1 MPNRDA
7 TPPPRNS
14 RETMNEAISNANLDS
29 GGAGAAP
36 RMDAGRRPLDLASGG
51 VNPWIIAIAVMIAT
65 FMEVLDTTITNV
77 ALPHIAGNLSAGV
90 DESTWVLTS
99 YLVSN
104 AIVLP
109 VSGWLAGLFGRKR
122 FFMGCVVLF
131 TLSSLACG
139 IATNLEMLILFRV
152 LQGAGGG
159 ALQPISQAILLESFP
174 PRKHGMAMAVFAVGV
189 VIAPIVGP
197 TLGGWLTDQYSWRWC
212 FYINLPVGLLAL
224 LLMQAF
230 IFDPPYLKR
239 VKADRIDFVGLGLLA
254 VGLGCLQVVLDK
266 GEREDWFESAWL
278 TKFAVVSAATLILFL
293 IWEFRVRDP
302 VVDLRALR
310 DRNLSMGTLLMFG
323 FGCAL
328 YSSIVLYPILLQTLL
343 GYTALLSGWALSPGG
358 IATLLFLPIAGR
370 LVGTVDTRLLI
381 GIGFTFVSAG
391 LFMMAGF
398 NLQVDFAAVVW
409 PRVVLGLG
417 LAFCFVPLA
426 TITFSNV
433 PKAAMGNATG
443 IYNLMRNIGGSVGI
457 ALSTTMIA
465 RRTQYHQSVLA
476 GHVTAYNLHVS
487 NALDQWNSLLNASGP
502 SAPVVARPSSLG
514 LLYGEVQRQS
524 TMLAIDD
531 VFRLL
536 AMLAAGLILGLF
548 FLRKAHGGAS
558 EAALH

>member
-1 MPNRDA
+1 MADSAPNMNTGA
-7 TPPPRNS
+7 VGAVPPR
-14 RETMNEAISNANLDS
+14 RIGS
-29 GGAGAAP
+29 GGPGAP
-36 RMDAGRRPLDLASGG
+36 VDLAPGG
-51 VNPWIIAIAVMIAT
+51 VNPWLIAIAVMLAT
-65 FMEVLDTTITNV
+65 FMEVLDTTIVNV
-77 ALPHIAGNLSAGV
+77 ALPHIAGSMSADV

-109 VSGWLAGLFGRKR
+109 ASGWLAGLFGRKR
-122 FFMGCVVLF
+122 FFMTCVMVF

-139 IATNLEMLILFRV
+139 LATSLEMLIFFRV

-212 FYINLPVGLLAL
+212 FYINLAVGILAL
-224 LLMQAF
+224 LMMQAL

-239 VKADRIDFVGLGLLA
+239 VDVRRIDFIGLGLLA

-266 GEREDWFESAWL
+266 GQREDWFESAWL
-278 TKFAVVSAATLILFL
+278 TKFAIVSAVALVALLF
-293 IWEFRVRDP
+293 WELHTRAP

-310 DRNLSMGTLLMFG
+310 DRNLSVGTLLMFG

-328 YSSIVLYPILLQTLL
+328 YSSLVLYPILLQTLL
-343 GYTALLSGWALSPGG
+343 GYTALLSGLALSPGG
-358 IATLLFLPIAGR
+358 VATLLALPLAGR
-370 LVGTVDTRLLI
+370 LVGVVDTRLLI
-381 GIGFTFVSAG
+381 GIGFILVSAG
-391 LFMMAGF
+391 LLMMAGF
-398 NLQVDFAAVVW
+398 DLQVDFMTVVW

-433 PKAAMGNATG
+433 SKAAMGNATG

-457 ALSTTMIA
+457 AMSTTMLA
-465 RRTQYHQSVLA
+465 RRSQYHQNVLV
-476 GHVTAYNLHVS
+476 GHVTPFDLQVS
-487 NALDQWNSLLNASGP
+487 TTLEKMKMLLGATGEPGPVTTPASP
-502 SAPVVARPSSLG
+502 LA
-514 LLYGEVQRQS
+514 LLYQEVQRQA
-524 TMLAIDD
+524 TMLAVND
-531 VFRLL
+531 VFWLL
-536 AMLAAGLILGLF
+536 AVLAAVLIIGLILLQKG
-548 FLRKAHGGAS
+548 RREPAEVAVH
-558 EAALH
+558 

>member
-1 MPNRDA
+1 MADSAPNTNTGA
-7 TPPPRNS
+7 AGAVPPR
-14 RETMNEAISNANLDS
+14 RIGS
-29 GGAGAAP
+29 GGRGTAVDMAP
-36 RMDAGRRPLDLASGG
+36 GG
-51 VNPWIIAIAVMIAT
+51 VNPWLVAVAVMLAT
-65 FMEVLDTTITNV
+65 FMEVLDTTIVNV
-77 ALPHIAGNLSAGV
+77 ALPHIAGSMSADV

-109 VSGWLAGLFGRKR
+109 ASGWLAGLFGRKR
-122 FFMGCVVLF
+122 FFMTCVMVF

-139 IATNLEMLILFRV
+139 LATSLEMLIFFRV

-212 FYINLPVGLLAL
+212 FYINLAVGILAL
-224 LLMQAF
+224 LMMQAL

-239 VKADRIDFVGLGLLA
+239 VDVRRIDFIGLGLLA

-266 GEREDWFESAWL
+266 GQREDWFESAWL
-278 TKFAVVSAATLILFL
+278 TKFAIVSAVALVALLF
-293 IWEFRVRDP
+293 WELHTRAP

-310 DRNLSMGTLLMFG
+310 DRNLSVGTLLMFG

-328 YSSIVLYPILLQTLL
+328 YSSLVLYPILLQTLL
-343 GYTALLSGWALSPGG
+343 GYTALLSGLALSPGG
-358 IATLLFLPIAGR
+358 VATLLALPLAGR
-370 LVGTVDTRLLI
+370 LVGVVDTRLLI
-381 GIGFTFVSAG
+381 GIGFILVSAG
-391 LFMMAGF
+391 LLMMAGF
-398 NLQVDFAAVVW
+398 DLQVDFMTVVW

-433 PKAAMGNATG
+433 SKAAMGNATG

-457 ALSTTMIA
+457 AMSTTMLA
-465 RRTQYHQSVLA
+465 RRSQYHQNVLV
-476 GHVTAYNLHVS
+476 GHVTPFDLQVS
-487 NALDQWNSLLNASGP
+487 TTLEKMKMLLGATGEPGPVTTPASP
-502 SAPVVARPSSLG
+502 LA
-514 LLYGEVQRQS
+514 LLYQEVQRQA
-524 TMLAIDD
+524 TMLAVND
-531 VFRLL
+531 VFWLL
-536 AMLAAGLILGLF
+536 AVLAAVLIIGLVLLQKG
-548 FLRKAHGGAS
+548 RREPAEVAVH
-558 EAALH
+558 